1 MWMWHIPDI
10 CICHVI
16 GQHCFLWMT
25 LLCVDQS
32 EAYFRHAYAW
42 MCVSLEKLVIG
53 PSGFQTHDITS
64 RSHKITSVTLVY
76 HQRGVERY
84 NFKLKNLQNAAEK
97 SWMKNTTMI
106 FIDKLQKHIKNKKY
120 MILVEWD
127 FKQSAPSIKKV
138 FSVYNG
144 DPMYKYLFLS
154 WWCAVL
160 CSVLC
165 VSCLGTESVKT
176 NIP

>member
-1 MWMWHIPDI
+1 MKIMVFFFSFNSSRKHLRDFYSQKWPKTGLIYNSRNNEYSMNMWMWHVPDI

-64 RSHKITSVTLVY
+64 LSHKITSVTLVY

-106 FIDKLQKHIKNKKY
+106 FIDKLQKHIKNKK
-120 MILVEWD
+120 IHD
-127 FKQSAPSIKKV
+127 
-138 FSVYNG
+138 
-144 DPMYKYLFLS
+144 
-154 WWCAVL
+154 
-160 CSVLC
+160 
-165 VSCLGTESVKT
+165 LGGMGL
-176 NIP
+176 